1 MALYAMNTHHSSVS
15 HNPQKAHQFTPWDR
29 KQPQSATLV
38 VKSDCSIPHTTTN
51 SAQPE
56 SPIPHFAVAKT
67 RRIGYFQN
75 TPDFQERAEKAK
87 KEAMKVAPEQLRIKT
102 VSEALDLWWEHV
114 KEPAVR
120 KPRTKEAYLLYMGHL
135 KRKIGSTVL
144 CEINIGHVLEY
155 QRERHKV
162 EGASTWLTNH
172 ETNTLSQVMRYADL
186 WDRIEKYFR
195 QLPPPDW
202 TPPKVMTVEEEEFF
216 FKIAAANPLWEVA
229 YWTCSLTNNTSAVGC
244 ELTNLQKKHILISK
258 DPKIPSVLHVPDG
271 KVKNEFR
278 ARVIPLNETALKQ
291 IERIVERAEKLAKI
305 QGFTQL
311 YEEHY
316 IFPRGV
322 ARNRFDVTKPAS
334 RYFIYNH
341 FYKMRKLTGF
351 KWLCPRNFRNQI
363 ITKLFERGTPDETI
377 TSIAGHSSIKMSRY
391 YSRIRV
397 TAKFEALSAISP
409 VGKGVK
415 NAS

>member
-1 MALYAMNTHHSSVS
+1 M
-15 HNPQKAHQFTPWDR
+15 Q
-29 KQPQSATLV
+29 
-38 VKSDCSIPHTTTN
+38 
-51 SAQPE
+51 
-56 SPIPHFAVAKT
+56 
-67 RRIGYFQN
+67 
-75 TPDFQERAEKAK
+75 
-87 KEAMKVAPEQLRIKT
+87 VAPEQLHTKT
-102 VSEALDLWWEHV
+102 LSAALDTWWENV
-114 KEPAVR
+114 KEPSIKR
-120 KPRTKEAYLLYMGHL
+120 PRTKEAYLLYMKHL
-135 KRKIGSTVL
+135 KRKLGTVELCQIDIGF
-144 CEINIGHVLEY
+144 VLEY

-162 EGASTWLTNH
+162 EQASIWLVNH

-202 TPPKVMTVEEEEFF
+202 TPPKVLTHEEEEFF
-216 FKIAAANPLWEVA
+216 FKVAASNPEWSVA
-229 YWTCSLTNNTSAVGC
+229 FWALSLSNNTSAVGC
-244 ELTNLQKKHILISK
+244 ELINLQKRHVLISD
-258 DPKIPSVLHVPDG
+258 DPKIPSVIHIPDG

-291 IERIVERAEKLAKI
+291 VMRLLERAERLAQV

-311 YEEHY
+311 YETHY
-316 IFPRGV
+316 LFPYGV
-322 ARNRFDVTKPAS
+322 ARNVFDVTRPAS

-341 FYKMRKLTGF
+341 FRKMRKLTGF
-351 KWLCPRNFRNQI
+351 EWLCPRNFRNQI

-397 TAKFEALSAISP
+397 SAKFEALSALSP

-415 NAS
+415 NAG

>member
-1 MALYAMNTHHSSVS
+1 MNMHLYAVKKHEASSILGLKNSNLSPNDKINVKKPCKS
-15 HNPQKAHQFTPWDR
+15 VITSAFVGSQKQHIDLGFGAFR
-29 KQPQSATLV
+29 SEFLANAESA
-38 VKSDCSIPHTTTN
+38 
-51 SAQPE
+51 
-56 SPIPHFAVAKT
+56 
-67 RRIGYFQN
+67 RIHVMQ
-75 TPDFQERAEKAK
+75 
-87 KEAMKVAPEQLRIKT
+87 VAPEQLRTK
-102 VSEALDLWWEHV
+102 SLSDALDIWWTNV
-114 KEPAVR
+114 KEPSVK
-120 KPRTKEAYLLYMGHL
+120 KPRTKEAYLLYMRHL
-135 KRKIGSTVL
+135 KRKLGPLIL
-144 CEINIGHVLEY
+144 CEINVGHVLEY

-162 EGASTWLTNH
+162 EKASSWFTNH

-186 WDRIEKYFR
+186 WDRIEKYFK

-202 TPPKVMTVEEEEFF
+202 TPPKVLTHEEEEFF
-216 FKIAAANPLWEVA
+216 FKVAASNPEWEVA
-229 YWTCSLTNNTSAVGC
+229 YSALSLTNNTSAVGC
-244 ELTNLQKKHILISK
+244 ELINLQKKHVIIST
-258 DPKIPSVLHVPDG
+258 DPKVPSVLHVPDG

-291 IERIVERAEKLAKI
+291 ILRLLERAEKLARV

-316 IFPRGV
+316 ILPRGI
-322 ARNRFDVTKPAS
+322 ARNRFDVTRPAS

-351 KWLCPRNFRNQI
+351 EWLCPRNFRNQI

-397 TAKFEALSAISP
+397 AAKFEALSALAP
-409 VGKGVK
+409 VKKGVK
-415 NAS
+415 NAG